1 MFLYKKF
8 YPKKIFK
15 NLLQIDIN
23 FLRQNNIKAIFLD
36 IDNTIMDYDG
46 NIIEGLENWVENL
59 KDYGIK
65 FCIVSN
71 TSKKEKAER
80 VSNLLKIPFINLS
93 TKPLRRG
100 LKKAKKIIKIYDDSV
115 IAVVGDQ
122 VMTDVWGANRCKM
135 FSILVE
141 PIKDKDILV
150 TRFNRI
156 FERIILKEYY
166 KNNKEE

>member
-93 TKPLRRG
+93 TKPLKRG
-100 LKKAKKIIKIYDDSV
+100 LKKAKKIIGIDDNSV
-115 IAVVGDQ
+115 IAVIGDQ

-156 FERIILKEYY
+156 CERIILKEYY